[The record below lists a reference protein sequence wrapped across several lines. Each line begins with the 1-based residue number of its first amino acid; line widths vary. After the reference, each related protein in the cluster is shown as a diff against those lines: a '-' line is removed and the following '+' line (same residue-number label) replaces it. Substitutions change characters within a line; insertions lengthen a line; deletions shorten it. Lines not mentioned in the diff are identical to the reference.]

1 MTTRR
6 DSSLRAELDRLET
19 ARRSA
24 RAKTVEVLGR
34 APSDLSERTL
44 LRRQRAARKAIEEAL
59 AQVHGVSDARDIAF
73 HLSEWFEEAA
83 FLVALHLDP
92 NRFSKL
98 EIKAGISDVLAYVLD
113 HMWEAAR
120 IAGGPLPCLD
130 DEMIDR
136 DDDEDP

>member
-1 MTTRR
+1 MTTKR
-6 DSSLRAELDRLET
+6 DSSLRAELDRLQA

-24 RAKTVEVLGR
+24 LAKTAELLGR
-34 APSDLSERTL
+34 VPSELSERAV

-59 AQVHGVSDARDIAF
+59 AKRHGASDARDIAF

-92 NRFSKL
+92 GRFSEL
-98 EIKAGISDVLAYVLD
+98 EIKAGVSDVLAYVLD
-113 HMWEAAR
+113 HMWEAGR
-120 IAGGPLPCLD
+120 VAGVPLPGLE
-130 DEMIDR
+130 DETVDR